1 MKFNCKEDIIQLTP
15 LWKGERFDDGRPK
28 VPDEILERIRKPPL
42 RRCGLLWYVLDIITS
57 TRPA

>member
-28 VPDEILERIRKPPL
+28 VPDEIPRASK
-42 RRCGLLWYVLDIITS
+42 DNH
-57 TRPA
+57 